1 MSRWAISWL
10 VPAAVC
16 YVAVAAAQVA
26 TDRAVGWER
35 ARAEIAKYR
44 TTLDNSGLVEVDAR
58 IATRVD
64 AQDLQALCR
73 ARTDAVTAAR
83 LYGESMLAALPP
95 GDDPITNEKRA
106 NAWRQLGAVAS
117 AQGDMVTAR
126 RHFTAARDA
135 LAAYATDYPD
145 LGKRWS
151 LFDEAVGVAAM
162 RQGEIDNCLVM
173 TGSDRCLFPVRDGG
187 RHHDLK
193 GAADAFATFAALA
206 DREPANLEAR
216 WLLNL
221 SAMLLGKHPEGV
233 PAKHRLAADLFR
245 SKVTAPRFT
254 DVARTIGVGTNST
267 AGGTIVDDFDGDG
280 RPDILL
286 TSVDY
291 CAPARLYRN
300 KGDGTFEDRTE
311 ASGLASQL
319 GGLNASHADV
329 DNDGDLDLFIHRGG
343 WEIPMRNS
351 LLRND
356 GTGVFTDV
364 TKAAG
369 LANGVFATHSAAW
382 ADYDND
388 GWVDLYVGHELA
400 PSRLYRN
407 RGDGTFEDVS
417 TKAGV
422 AGNAFTKGVSWGDY
436 DNDGFPDLYASNMFG
451 DNFLYRNKGDG
462 TFEEIGAKLG
472 VEKPFASFPTWWF
485 DYDNDGWLDLFV
497 VAYPNSVEE
506 FVKHYLGQPPAAET
520 LKLYRNDQRG
530 GFTDVS
536 AAMGVAR
543 VVPAMG
549 ANVGDI
555 DNDGF
560 LDVYLG
566 TGAPSFGSLIPNIL
580 LRNDAGRRFDDV
592 TEATGTGHLQ
602 KGHGIAFADLD
613 GDGDQDIVLNAGGA
627 VPGDR
632 YDDAVFENPGTPGRH
647 WIDLRL
653 IGVSSNRAAIGA
665 KIRVTVAPTAG
676 SRGPAATRLRYRE
689 VSSGGSFGSNSYAQH
704 VGLGAATAIE
714 SIEIEWPASKT
725 RQVFRNPPVDTL
737 LEIREGAEA
746 PVVRP
751 RPAFRLGRAD
761 GAAPPHQH

>member
-1 MSRWAISWL
+1 MSRPR
-10 VPAAVC
+10 VPALSLL
-16 YVAVAAAQVA
+16 VALYGGLAAAQVG

-44 TTLDNSGLVEVDAR
+44 ATLDNSGLVEVDAR
-58 IATRVD
+58 ISPRVD
-64 AQDLQALCR
+64 AEDLQALCR
-73 ARTDAVTAAR
+73 ARTDAVAAAR
-83 LYGESMLAALPP
+83 QHGESLLAALPP

-106 NAWRQLGAVAS
+106 NAYRQLGAVAS

-135 LAAYATDYPD
+135 LAPYAADYPD
-145 LGKRWS
+145 LAKRWS

-173 TGSDRCLFPVRDGG
+173 TNSDRCLFPLREGG
-187 RHHDLK
+187 RHHDIA
-193 GAADAFATFAALA
+193 GAAAAFDVFLKLA

-221 SAMLLGKHPEGV
+221 SAMLLGRHPDGV
-233 PAKHRLAADLFR
+233 PAKHRLPADLFR
-245 SKVTAPRFT
+245 SKVAAPRFT
-254 DVARTIGVGTNST
+254 DVARDVGVGTNST
-267 AGGTIVDDFDGDG
+267 AGGTVVDDFDGDG
-280 RPDILL
+280 LLDIVL

-291 CAPARLYRN
+291 CAPARLFHN

-311 ASGLASQL
+311 AAGLAAQL
-319 GGLNASHADV
+319 GGLNASHADY

-356 GTGVFTDV
+356 GHGVFTDV

-369 LANGVFATHSAAW
+369 LADGVFATHSAAW

-407 RGDGTFEDVS
+407 KGDGTFEDVS
-417 TKAGV
+417 VKAGV
-422 AGNAFTKGVSWGDY
+422 AANAFTKGVSWGDY

-451 DNFLYRNKGDG
+451 DNFLYHNKGDG
-462 TFEEIGAKLG
+462 TFEEVAAKLG
-472 VEKPFASFPTWWF
+472 VQKPFASFPTWWF

-506 FVKHYLGQPPAAET
+506 FVKHYLGQAPAAET
-520 LKLYRNDQRG
+520 LKLYRNDGHG

-536 AAMGVAR
+536 AAVGVAR
-543 VVPAMG
+543 VVPSMG

-580 LRNDAGRRFDDV
+580 LRNDGGRRFDDV

-602 KGHGIAFADLD
+602 KGHGVAFADLD
-613 GDGDQDIVLNAGGA
+613 RDGDQDIVLNAGGA

-647 WIDLRL
+647 WVDLRL
-653 IGVSSNRAAIGA
+653 IGVRSNRAAIGA
-665 KIRVTVAPTAG
+665 KIRVTVAPVPGGRGAG
-676 SRGPAATRLRYRE
+676 TRLRYRE
-689 VSSGGSFGSNSYAQH
+689 VSSGGSFGSNSYVQH

-714 SIEIEWPASKT
+714 SIEIAWPASKT
-725 RQVFRNPPVDTL
+725 RQVFRNPPIDTL
-737 LEIREGAEA
+737 LEIQEGAEA

-751 RPAFRLGRAD
+751 QVAFRLGGTG
-761 GAAPPHQH
+761 GAAPAHQH